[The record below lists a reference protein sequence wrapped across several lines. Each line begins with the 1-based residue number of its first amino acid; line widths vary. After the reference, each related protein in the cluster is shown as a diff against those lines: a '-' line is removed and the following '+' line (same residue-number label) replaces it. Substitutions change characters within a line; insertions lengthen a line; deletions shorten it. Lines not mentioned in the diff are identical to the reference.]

1 MKVMEFATH
10 TRIDWD
16 QDPSRAWQQFGRG
29 IATTLAAMTDE
40 DILAVDMPGQE
51 DPKDGGALPY
61 IQVMSQEEGQARRC
75 EVSSNDYLSP
85 VYALSH
91 PAQQLVEDE
100 LGFTL
105 DRDQDG
111 VPEGNY
117 YRDLP
122 AGQCPELAQVIVR
135 VLREAFSVAH
145 PRECHVEG
153 GVALED
159 APLPD
164 PGGFPALDLSAE
176 HEVET
181 GWDALVLVHRTL
193 HAALGA
199 PAAREGGHWVL
210 TTTAGRLVKVSLAP
224 GETVVRLWMAPVSD
238 ITDEGAAAEQVDL
251 LNADSTEVRYFL
263 EDRLLVAQLD
273 IEAVP
278 LVPAAVL
285 RGIETL
291 SAECTRVT
299 EAFAARTGGRTV
311 TAG

>member
-16 QDPSRAWQQFGRG
+16 QDPSRAWQQFGGG
-29 IATTLAAMTDE
+29 IATMLAAMTDE

-61 IQVMSQEEGQARRC
+61 IQVMASEEGQARRC

-85 VYALSH
+85 VYALSD
-91 PAQQLVEDE
+91 PAQQLIEDE

-105 DRDQDG
+105 DRDEGG

-122 AGQCPELAQVIVR
+122 AEQCPELAEVIVR

-145 PRECHVEG
+145 PRECNVEG

-164 PGGFPALDLSAE
+164 PAGFAALDLCAE

-181 GWDALVLVHRTL
+181 GWDGLVLVHRTL
-193 HAALGA
+193 HAAIGA
-199 PAAREGGHWVL
+199 PAPRQGGHWL
-210 TTTAGRLVKVSLAP
+210 LATRAGTPVMVSLAA
-224 GETVVRLWMAPVSD
+224 GDTAVRLWMSPVRD
-238 ITDEGAAAEQVDL
+238 ITDDQAAAEQVDL
-251 LNADSTEVRYFL
+251 LNADSAQVHYL
-263 EDRLLVAQLD
+263 VEDRLLIAQLD
-273 IEAVP
+273 IPTAP
-278 LVPAAVL
+278 FVPAAVL

-291 SAECTRVT
+291 GHESARIA
-299 EAFAARTGGRTV
+299 EAFATRTSGRTV